1 VVHFRFGPS
10 KLSRN
15 AAGQGRRTP
24 DPSDEVDM
32 SELVDMPRLC
42 APCCWCDQGIGAGPI
57 EAAGDAGRKA
67 NLVDADG
74 NVISAIQVTP
84 SS

>member
-1 VVHFRFGPS
+1 
-10 KLSRN
+10 
-15 AAGQGRRTP
+15 
-24 DPSDEVDM
+24 M

-42 APCCWCDQGIGAGPI
+42 APCCWCDHGGSFRRCARRGPTTLASRGIGAGPI